1 MTDVEQAVKVLQQLT
16 ELKDTNRI
24 HYYHPY
30 GYQVEFHK
38 ARDLNKNRAKQRLV
52 MAANKVGKTYCGA
65 AELAIHALGDYPD

>member
-38 ARDLNKNRAKQRLV
+38 ARDLNKNREIGRAHV
-52 MAANKVGKTYCGA
+52 
-65 AELAIHALGDYPD
+65 